1 MWLAAVT
8 STLLL
13 VLIVLV
19 GLVMYA
25 YYATCDPIITGKIE
39 KVDQVRGRIRYSR
52 VILESA

>member
-1 MWLAAVT
+1 MLLAAVT
-8 STLLL
+8 STVFL

-39 KVDQVRGRIRYSR
+39 KVDQV
-52 VILESA
+52 